1 MCIARCRPLFSPIL
15 SATFANWFRPRTSA
29 RLAVRGL
36 SAVRAV
42 HLCRVLLLRRLP
54 EPPGAGAGHLLLRR
68 ALRVPS
74 EQGCEGFAGSS
85 HKNFSVI
92 WSRLSQQVKI
102 YFHQKSPVIFFW
114 EILFFSPKCK
124 LQKTAKKI
132 ANCRKSTKCRF
143 AGFLSAFAMI
153 STLAN
158 LHLVG
163 TLGLQKRVFA
173 SSKTQK
179 LDTEENFIQ
188 IRMVFYLMGSFP
200 SLHAGVGSTP
210 PLSTERGPMVCTPP
224 LSST

>member
-102 YFHQKSPVIFFW
+102 YFQEEIPSDFLLGNLIFFSEMQVA
-114 EILFFSPKCK
+114 EICKKNCK
-124 LQKTAKKI
+124 LQKIYEMQICRLFVRFCNDFNPCQFASCWNSGTAKK
-132 ANCRKSTKCRF
+132 
-143 AGFLSAFAMI
+143 
-153 STLAN
+153 
-158 LHLVG
+158 
-163 TLGLQKRVFA
+163 
-173 SSKTQK
+173 
-179 LDTEENFIQ
+179 
-188 IRMVFYLMGSFP
+188 
-200 SLHAGVGSTP
+200 GVCILKDS
-210 PLSTERGPMVCTPP
+210 EA
-224 LSST
+224 